1 MDKSKILVV
10 DDGITVRLYYRD
22 VLNRAGFH
30 VDEAANGVEGLE
42 KALLGR
48 YNLILA
54 DINMPK
60 MDGYE
65 FVRQVRNDPA
75 LQTTPIITITTEAE
89 DADVLKAYE
98 AGANFYMVKP
108 VKPDQLVEAA
118 RLLTG
123 EPVA

>member
-1 MDKSKILVV
+1 MDKTKILVV

-22 VLNRAGFH
+22 VLTGAGFE

-42 KALLGR
+42 KAMLGA
-48 YNLILA
+48 YKLIVA

-65 FVRQVRNDPA
+65 LLRQIRNDPA
-75 LQTTPIITITTEAE
+75 LQKTPVVAISTEAQ
-89 DADVLKAYE
+89 DADAVKAYE

-108 VKPDQLVEAA
+108 VKPDPRFSNASSRRHA
-118 RLLTG
+118 T
-123 EPVA
+123 

>member
-22 VLNRAGFH
+22 VLNRVGFQ

-42 KALLGR
+42 KAMLGQ
-48 YNLILA
+48 YNLILV

-65 FVRQVRNDPA
+65 LVRQIRTDPA

-89 DADVLKAYE
+89 DGDVLKAYE
-98 AGANFYMVKP
+98 AGANFYMIKP

>member
-1 MDKSKILVV
+1 MDKKKILVV

-22 VLNRAGFH
+22 VLSRAGFQ
-30 VDEAANGVEGLE
+30 VDEAANGAEGLE
-42 KALLGR
+42 KALLGQ

-65 FVRQVRNDPA
+65 LVRQIRNDPA
-75 LQTTPIITITTEAE
+75 LQPTPIITITTEAE
-89 DADVLKAYE
+89 ETDIQRAYE

-108 VKPDQLVEAA
+108 VKPDRLVEAV

-123 EPVA
+123 EPVT

>member
-1 MDKSKILVV
+1 MDKKKILVV
-10 DDGITVRLYYRD
+10 DDGVTVRLYYKD
-22 VLNRAGFH
+22 VLNGAGFQ

-42 KALLGR
+42 KALLGQ

-65 FVRQVRNDPA
+65 LVRQIRNDPA
-75 LQTTPIITITTEAE
+75 LQPTPIITITTEAE
-89 DADVLKAYE
+89 ETDILKAYK
-98 AGANFYMVKP
+98 AGANFYMIKP
-108 VKPDQLVEAA
+108 VKPDRLVEAV

-123 EPVA
+123 EPVT